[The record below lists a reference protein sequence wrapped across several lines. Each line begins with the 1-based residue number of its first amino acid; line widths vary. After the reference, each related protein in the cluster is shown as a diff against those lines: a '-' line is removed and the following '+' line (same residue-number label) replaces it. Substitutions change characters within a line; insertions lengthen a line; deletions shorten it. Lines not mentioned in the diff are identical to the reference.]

1 MEQLPHC
8 PQLKNFLE
16 NVNHLSVHFKF
27 RLRQFYIQT
36 NQTRNTLRKWE
47 IWKNEILAASL
58 IKAELYQNGAVT
70 RFPVATQI
78 CCRVCQHL
86 WQICCICT
94 WLHSALQKK
103 SSNVSCFFL
112 TAEYAS
118 LNHFIAMF
126 NFQVF
131 PGNKDRNTV
140 TEHLL
145 VTAFNARL
153 IRFHPKTYHGH
164 TSMRVE
170 VYGCRNGMCMH
181 ESSTH
186 FSTYIA
192 LDPKRKL
199 KV

>member
-1 MEQLPHC
+1 MELLPDFQLPLRSVAEFANICGKFVAFALGYIVHC
-8 PQLKNFLE
+8 K
-16 NVNHLSVHFKF
+16 
-27 RLRQFYIQT
+27 
-36 NQTRNTLRKWE
+36 
-47 IWKNEILAASL
+47 
-58 IKAELYQNGAVT
+58 
-70 RFPVATQI
+70 
-78 CCRVCQHL
+78 
-86 WQICCICT
+86 
-94 WLHSALQKK
+94 KK